1 MTEILYEIENQ
12 KLTAHELDVLAFI
25 AGDCE
30 GVFQCDD
37 VDYTLRETLDM
48 LVLSG
53 FVIREMENG
62 CWINTWSVTDEMLK
76 SLEPYVSSIMLTVS
90 SIGEA

>member
-30 GVFQCDD
+30 GIFQCDD
-37 VDYTLRETLDM
+37 VDVTLRETLDV

-53 FVIREMENG
+53 FVTREMENDH
-62 CWINTWSVTDEMLK
+62 WINTWSVTDEALK
-76 SLEPYVSSIMLTVS
+76 TLEPYVASIMLAIS

>member
-12 KLTAHELDVLAFI
+12 KLTIHELDVLAFI

-30 GVFQCDD
+30 GVFQSDE
-37 VDYTLRETLDM
+37 VDETFKETLDM

-53 FVIREMENG
+53 FVTREMENG
-62 CWINTWSVTDEMLK
+62 LWIDTWSITDDVLLL
-76 SLEPYVSSIMLTVS
+76 LEPYVSSIMIVVS